1 MAEKNDAKEKNT
13 IRLNR
18 FLAMCGVGAR
28 RKVES
33 FIESGRVTVNGR
45 IIFEPGCQVAPDDIV
60 MFDDLPVAPVKLTYL
75 IFNKPKGI
83 LSAVEDSREQTVID
97 ILPPELDPLRL
108 FPVGR
113 LDRESEGLLLLTND
127 GMFSQQIIHPSSGIT
142 KTYEVELRKPLD
154 EQQLIEWSK
163 GVDADGIFLKPQS
176 VRRLSRKPMQC
187 WFEVVLNEGIKREIR
202 LMVRTLGNDVRHLV
216 RRKIGKLVLKD
227 LQPGEYVSVSKEKL
241 LDYVKNGKEI

>member
-1 MAEKNDAKEKNT
+1 MTEISDRNKKNT
-13 IRLNR
+13 VRLNR
-18 FLAMCGVGAR
+18 FLAMCGIGAR

-33 FIESGRVTVNGR
+33 FIDGGRVTVNGR
-45 IIFEPGCQVAPDDIV
+45 IIFDPGHQVKHDDIV
-60 MFDDLPVAPVKLTYL
+60 MFDDLPVAPVQQTYL

-97 ILPPELDPLRL
+97 ILPPELDHLRL

-127 GMFSQQIIHPSSGIT
+127 GMFSQQIIHPSAGIT
-142 KTYEVELRKPLD
+142 KTYEVELRKPLA

-163 GVDADGIFLKPQS
+163 GVDADGIFLKPQA

-202 LMVRTLGNDVRHLV
+202 LMVRTLGNDVRHLI

>member
-1 MAEKNDAKEKNT
+1 MMTEAKNT

-18 FLAMCGVGAR
+18 FLAMCGIGAR
-28 RKVES
+28 RKVEAY
-33 FIESGRVTVNGR
+33 IDAGRVTVNGR
-45 IIFEPGCQVAPDDIV
+45 LIFEPAYQVSPDDIV

-127 GMFSQQIIHPSSGIT
+127 GMFSQQIIHPSAGIT
-142 KTYEVELRKPLD
+142 KTYEVELRKPLG
-154 EQQLIEWSK
+154 EEQLIEWTK
-163 GVDADGIFLKPQS
+163 GVNADGQFLKPQA
-176 VRRLSRKPMQC
+176 VRRLARKPMQC

-202 LMVRTLGNDVRHLV
+202 LMVRTLGNDVRHLI
-216 RRKIGKLVLKD
+216 RRKIGKLVLSE

-241 LDYVKNGKEI
+241 FDYIKNGKEI